1 MSSLDKKIA
10 KLDEKIARL
19 KREKIELEKKRAD
32 QLDNFY
38 LEPRDQILF
47 FTGEPK
53 QSEIRDK
60 SPEKKI
66 KKKKK
71 KKKDKDKVYQLVD
84 SRDKDRENY
93 CYKCKKE
100 FACQNRLERHNWK
113 HHPSNEI
120 EKAWANTDWT
130 TYSGTSYYKDDPY
143 Y

>member
-10 KLDEKIARL
+10 KLDEKIVRL
-19 KREKIELEKKRAD
+19 KREKMELEKKRAD
-32 QLDNFY
+32 QLDNFF

-53 QSEIRDK
+53 DSENKPK
-60 SPEKKI
+60 STEK

-71 KKKDKDKVYQLVD
+71 KKKDKTYQIVD
-84 SRDKDRENY
+84 SRDKINY

-100 FACQNRLERHNWK
+100 FACERRLERHNWK
-113 HHPSNEI
+113 HHPSNPI
-120 EKAWANTDWT
+120 EKAWANTDWSNFKGS
-130 TYSGTSYYKDDPY
+130 TYYQDDPY

>member
-32 QLDNFY
+32 QLDNFF

-47 FTGEPK
+47 FN
-53 QSEIRDK
+53 DK
-60 SPEKKI
+60 ATNDNKICLKIPEKKI
-66 KKKKK
+66 KKK

-84 SRDKDRENY
+84 TKDKYRENY

-100 FACQNRLERHNWK
+100 FACPRRLERHNWK
-113 HHPSNEI
+113 HHPSNAVE
-120 EKAWANTDWT
+120 EAWANTDWST
-130 TYSGTSYYKDDPY
+130 FKGSTYYQDDPY

>member
-47 FTGEPK
+47 FNDK
-53 QSEIRDK
+53 LSDSENREK

-66 KKKKK
+66 KKK
-71 KKKDKDKVYQLVD
+71 KKKDKDKVYQLID
-84 SRDKDRENY
+84 TNDKCRENY

-100 FACQNRLERHNWK
+100 FACPRRLERHNWK
-113 HHPSNEI
+113 HHPSNAI
-120 EKAWANTDWT
+120 ERAWANTDWT
-130 TYSGTSYYKDDPY
+130 TYKGTTYYEDDPY

>member
-19 KREKIELEKKRAD
+19 KREKMELEKKRAD
-32 QLDNFY
+32 QLDNFF

-53 QSEIRDK
+53 DGENKPK
-60 SPEKKI
+60 SPEK

-71 KKKDKDKVYQLVD
+71 KKKDKDKVYQLVN
-84 SRDKDRENY
+84 SSEKDKINY

-100 FACQNRLERHNWK
+100 FACERRLERHNWK
-113 HHPSNEI
+113 HHPSNAI
-120 EKAWANTDWT
+120 EEAWAKTDWST
-130 TYSGTSYYKDDPY
+130 FRGSTYYKDDPY